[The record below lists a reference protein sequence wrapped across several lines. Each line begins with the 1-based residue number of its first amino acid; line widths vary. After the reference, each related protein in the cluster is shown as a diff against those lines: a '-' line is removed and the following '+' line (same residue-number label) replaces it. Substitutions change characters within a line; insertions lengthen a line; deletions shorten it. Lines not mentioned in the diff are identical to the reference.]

1 MIDLSDEIRKA
12 YDKSTIQYDKI
23 KIGDK
28 EFPISNVQY
37 CDDCY
42 DEGNIF
48 GTAIART
55 LDFEIENIVDLEKKE
70 FEYFTGIRVEDTV
83 HYISLGK
90 FITTD
95 VEPGDTTLIN
105 KVSSMDYM
113 LKANIQ
119 YETKLDYSS
128 KKVTILDVLEE
139 ASSNAGLELA
149 TKEFANSDF
158 IVDSNQFEVDAIIR
172 QVFQAV
178 AGISGTFA
186 KIRSDNKLYFIT
198 PKLIDSKK
206 YTIKEVHKMLV
217 ADLNKLK
224 VRTIT
229 NDLKVLG
236 IEKESTKQVDEMLVK
251 SMNNIAVKRLTT
263 NINEPSLEKQSDYT
277 ELVLKRNTHPINVVS
292 IGMSQV
298 EGENITLRDE
308 ESIAEDGEN
317 YLTINDNPFA
327 YTQEK
332 REQLIVALYEKVK
345 GFSYTAYELK
355 GQCKPYLETGDPIWV
370 LDADGAIT
378 SSFLFRFTYKSPNGL
393 ESEMSA
399 PSIIK
404 STVEYQNVPSD
415 LERIRRTE
423 IIVDKQQ
430 GTIDAIIDKQTED
443 GSKIN
448 SLQANADETTDTISK
463 IIEDYQEQ
471 IAQLKLTID
480 GLTNTVSTKGG
491 GNIFSYSK
499 ENWNESITEYTNT
512 DLKQNSISG
521 LGYELVIG
529 TTKQEVQLK
538 NGIYTIS
545 FLYKNINNLDNAKVI
560 INGESFNLEY
570 TNNKW
575 KEFEKTINVTANT
588 ISISFVTDTNNAIYI
603 TDLMGNIGAE
613 KQTWEQNA
621 NETYTDTVQIGKGI
635 QVNSSET
642 NTYTRIDSDGNR
654 VFNKA
659 TGKVISEFTDKGME
673 TQDMVVNGK
682 AEIAGMLV
690 QKVGSQTWLSSL
702 L

>member
-206 YTIKEVHKMLV
+206 YTVKEVHKMLV

-423 IIVDKQQ
+423 FIVDKQQ

-588 ISISFVTDTNNAIYI
+588 ISISFVTDTNNAKYI

>member
-206 YTIKEVHKMLV
+206 YTVKEFHKMLV

>member
-206 YTIKEVHKMLV
+206 YTVKEVHKMLV

-236 IEKESTKQVDEMLVK
+236 IEKESTKQVDKMLVK

>member
-206 YTIKEVHKMLV
+206 YTVKEVHKMLV

-236 IEKESTKQVDEMLVK
+236 IEKESTKQVDEMFVK

>member
-206 YTIKEVHKMLV
+206 YTVKEVHKMLV

-308 ESIAEDGEN
+308 ESIAENGEN
-317 YLTINDNPFA
+317 YLTINDTPFA

>member
-206 YTIKEVHKMLV
+206 YTVKEVHKMLV

-404 STVEYQNVPSD
+404 STVEYQNVPSN

-423 IIVDKQQ
+423 FIVDKQQ

>member
-206 YTIKEVHKMLV
+206 YTVKEVHKMLV

-378 SSFLFRFTYKSPNGL
+378 SSFLFRFTYKSRNGL

>member
-206 YTIKEVHKMLV
+206 YTVKEVHKMLV

-512 DLKQNSISG
+512 DVKQNSISG

>member
-206 YTIKEVHKMLV
+206 YTVKEVHKMLV

-308 ESIAEDGEN
+308 GSIAEDGEN

>member
-206 YTIKEVHKMLV
+206 YTVKEVHKMLV

-224 VRTIT
+224 VRTII

>member
-206 YTIKEVHKMLV
+206 YTVKEVHKMLV

-423 IIVDKQQ
+423 FIVDKQQ

-659 TGKVISEFTDKGME
+659 TGKVISEFTDKGIE

>member
-139 ASSNAGLELA
+139 ASSNAGLKLA

-206 YTIKEVHKMLV
+206 YTVKEVHKMLV

>member
-206 YTIKEVHKMLV
+206 YTVKEVHKMLV

-292 IGMSQV
+292 IGISQV

-317 YLTINDNPFA
+317 FLTINDNPFA

>member
-206 YTIKEVHKMLV
+206 YTVKEVHKMLE

>member
-206 YTIKEVHKMLV
+206 YTVKEVHKMLV

-430 GTIDAIIDKQTED
+430 GTIDAIIDKQTEE

>member
-139 ASSNAGLELA
+139 AGSNAGLELA

-206 YTIKEVHKMLV
+206 YTVKEVHKMLV

>member
-206 YTIKEVHKMLV
+206 YTVKEVHKMLV

-370 LDADGAIT
+370 LDANGAIT

-423 IIVDKQQ
+423 FIVDKQQ

>member
-206 YTIKEVHKMLV
+206 YTVKEVHKMLV

-317 YLTINDNPFA
+317 FLTINDNPFA

-355 GQCKPYLETGDPIWV
+355 GQCKPYSETGDPIWV

-603 TDLMGNIGAE
+603 TDLMGNIGDE

>member
-1 MIDLSDEIRKA
+1 MIDLSDEIRKT

-206 YTIKEVHKMLV
+206 YTVKEVHKMLV

>member
-206 YTIKEVHKMLV
+206 YTVKEVHKMLV

-236 IEKESTKQVDEMLVK
+236 KEKESTKQVDEMLVK

>member
-206 YTIKEVHKMLV
+206 YTVKEVHKMLV

-263 NINEPSLEKQSDYT
+263 NINEPSLEKQNDYT

-560 INGESFNLEY
+560 INGKSFNLEY

>member
-206 YTIKEVHKMLV
+206 YTVKEVHKMLV

-370 LDADGAIT
+370 LDTDGAIT

>member
-206 YTIKEVHKMLV
+206 YTVKEVHKMLV

-355 GQCKPYLETGDPIWV
+355 GQCKPYLEIGDPIWV

>member
-206 YTIKEVHKMLV
+206 YTVKEVHKMLV

-621 NETYTDTVQIGKGI
+621 NETYTDTVHIGKGI

>member
-1 MIDLSDEIRKA
+1 MLS
-12 YDKSTIQYDKI
+12 
-23 KIGDK
+23 
-28 EFPISNVQY
+28 
-37 CDDCY
+37 
-42 DEGNIF
+42 
-48 GTAIART
+48 
-55 LDFEIENIVDLEKKE
+55 
-70 FEYFTGIRVEDTV
+70 
-83 HYISLGK
+83 H
-90 FITTD
+90 
-95 VEPGDTTLIN
+95 GDTTIIN
-105 KVSSMDYM
+105 KVTAMDYM
-113 LKANIQ
+113 LKTNIL
-119 YETKLDYSS
+119 YETKLDYAS
-128 KKVTILDVLEE
+128 KKVTILNVLEE
-139 ASSNAGLELA
+139 ACEMAGLELA
-149 TKEFANSDF
+149 TKDFANKDF
-158 IVDSNQFEVDAIIR
+158 IVDSNQFEVNAIIR
-172 QVFQAV
+172 QVIRAV
-178 AGISGTFA
+178 AEISGTFA
-186 KIRSDNKLYFIT
+186 KVKADNKLHFIT

-206 YTIKEVHKMLV
+206 YTVREVHKMLV
-217 ADLNKLK
+217 ADLTKLK

-236 IEKESTKQVDEMLVK
+236 IDKESTKQVDEMLVK
-251 SMNNIAVKRLTT
+251 SMHNIAVKRLTT
-263 NINEPSLEKQSDYT
+263 NVNEPSLEKQSDYT
-277 ELVLKRNTHPINVVS
+277 ELILKRNTHPINVVS
-292 IGMSQV
+292 LGMSQV

-317 YLTINDNPFA
+317 TLTINDNPFA
-327 YTQEK
+327 YTQDK
-332 REQLIVALYEKVK
+332 REELITALFNKVK
-345 GFSYTAYELK
+345 GFGYTAYELK

-370 LDADGAIT
+370 LDSNGAIT

-404 STVEYQNVPSD
+404 STVDYQNVPTD

-430 GTIDAIIDKQTED
+430 GTIDAIIEKQTED

-463 IIEDYQEQ
+463 VIEDYQEQ
-471 IAQLKLTID
+471 IAQLKLTIE

-499 ENWNESITEYTNT
+499 ENWDERITEYTNT

-521 LGYELVIG
+521 LGYELIIG
-529 TTKQEVQLK
+529 TTTQVVQLK
-538 NGIYTIS
+538 NGTYTIS
-545 FLYKNINNLDNAKVI
+545 FIYKNLNKLDNARVI
-560 INGESFNLEY
+560 INSETSKLDY
-570 TNNKW
+570 TGNEW
-575 KEFEKTINVTANT
+575 KEFTKTISVTSND
-588 ISISFVTDTNNAIYI
+588 ISISFYTDTNNAVYI
-603 TDLMGNIGAE
+603 ADLMGNIGDD
-613 KQTWEQNA
+613 KLTWEQNA

-682 AEIAGMLV
+682 AEIAGMLI

>member
-206 YTIKEVHKMLV
+206 YTVKEVHKMLV
-217 ADLNKLK
+217 ADLNK
-224 VRTIT
+224 
-229 NDLKVLG
+229 
-236 IEKESTKQVDEMLVK
+236 
-251 SMNNIAVKRLTT
+251 
-263 NINEPSLEKQSDYT
+263 
-277 ELVLKRNTHPINVVS
+277 
-292 IGMSQV
+292 
-298 EGENITLRDE
+298 
-308 ESIAEDGEN
+308 
-317 YLTINDNPFA
+317 
-327 YTQEK
+327 
-332 REQLIVALYEKVK
+332 
-345 GFSYTAYELK
+345 
-355 GQCKPYLETGDPIWV
+355 
-370 LDADGAIT
+370 
-378 SSFLFRFTYKSPNGL
+378 
-393 ESEMSA
+393 
-399 PSIIK
+399 
-404 STVEYQNVPSD
+404 
-415 LERIRRTE
+415 
-423 IIVDKQQ
+423 
-430 GTIDAIIDKQTED
+430 
-443 GSKIN
+443 
-448 SLQANADETTDTISK
+448 
-463 IIEDYQEQ
+463 
-471 IAQLKLTID
+471 
-480 GLTNTVSTKGG
+480 
-491 GNIFSYSK
+491 
-499 ENWNESITEYTNT
+499 
-512 DLKQNSISG
+512 
-521 LGYELVIG
+521 
-529 TTKQEVQLK
+529 
-538 NGIYTIS
+538 
-545 FLYKNINNLDNAKVI
+545 
-560 INGESFNLEY
+560 
-570 TNNKW
+570 
-575 KEFEKTINVTANT
+575 
-588 ISISFVTDTNNAIYI
+588 
-603 TDLMGNIGAE
+603 
-613 KQTWEQNA
+613 
-621 NETYTDTVQIGKGI
+621 
-635 QVNSSET
+635 
-642 NTYTRIDSDGNR
+642 
-654 VFNKA
+654 
-659 TGKVISEFTDKGME
+659 
-673 TQDMVVNGK
+673 
-682 AEIAGMLV
+682 
-690 QKVGSQTWLSSL
+690 
-702 L
+702 